1 MYRQSEIDLVAQT
14 EGTGP
19 KSAPC
24 GRAGLDGQE
33 RLYMSIA
40 EMFSFKKKS
49 IFALTCVLINICVH
63 MCICMYS
70 YMCKYICI
78 FLPA

>member
-1 MYRQSEIDLVAQT
+1 MHRQSEIDLVAQT

-19 KSAPC
+19 KSAPS

-40 EMFSFKKKS
+40 EMFSLKKKVS
-49 IFALTCVLINICVH
+49 LH
-63 MCICMYS
+63 
-70 YMCKYICI
+70 
-78 FLPA
+78 LPVYP